1 MEIESLEN
9 SPGNTLKRKIDV
21 TVMSESPAP
30 RRRLESGG
38 ARLEDAPPRSNMN
51 PQVSVQ
57 RSLSSVVRHV
67 TLSSLQDASISYTN
81 GHSKPS
87 SVEIT
92 LAGRARSR
100 EDLCPDPRP
109 KSRYDLHSVL
119 QSDWSIQSNSQ
130 I

>member
-51 PQVSVQ
+51 PQVSVM
-57 RSLSSVVRHV
+57 
-67 TLSSLQDASISYTN
+67 
-81 GHSKPS
+81 
-87 SVEIT
+87 
-92 LAGRARSR
+92 
-100 EDLCPDPRP
+100 
-109 KSRYDLHSVL
+109 
-119 QSDWSIQSNSQ
+119 
-130 I
+130 

>member
-1 MEIESLEN
+1 MRTCFFLQIPMEIESLEN

-57 RSLSSVVRHV
+57 RLLSD
-67 TLSSLQDASISYTN
+67 T
-81 GHSKPS
+81 
-87 SVEIT
+87 
-92 LAGRARSR
+92 
-100 EDLCPDPRP
+100 
-109 KSRYDLHSVL
+109 
-119 QSDWSIQSNSQ
+119 
-130 I
+130 